1 MKEERKESGTEELKK
16 KILWTEIGRESCS
29 FFSSIHNGISSVQT
43 MHYFPVEQIGRDRTM
58 PTTPMALLS
67 ALDRNGLRNPDY
79 FRSSTYLF
87 TSNLPPVSTSTS
99 KWYRPT
105 IPRRTFQDWRNN
117 AWLIASSLP
126 ILLLPYATFLPISRR
141 SPVNPFFPRI
151 ISGHLSREEDSRII
165 IQKSYNNFYLPL
177 NIETHIRF
185 QFYPQIIHR
194 PNISNNTR
202 PTIVYNIYIFVSH
215 LFPSPLEFFIFRRIP
230 VSKETFNSIDTTVG
244 RIGKFPRAN
253 GACAN
258 DRWSFVPFTGR
269 LPVCYVV
276 AAV

>member
-1 MKEERKESGTEELKK
+1 MKEERKESEELKK
-16 KILWTEIGRESCS
+16 KILWTEIGRESRS

-185 QFYPQIIHR
+185 QFRFQIF
-194 PNISNNTR
+194 
-202 PTIVYNIYIFVSH
+202 PTIHVQQLCIIYTYLFHTCFLLPSNFSFFVGYRFRKKRLIAYTRQLGGLENFHERMVRARTIGGVLSR
-215 LFPSPLEFFIFRRIP
+215 SPV
-230 VSKETFNSIDTTVG
+230 VSQSVTWWQPCKQPWRS
-244 RIGKFPRAN
+244 
-253 GACAN
+253 
-258 DRWSFVPFTGR
+258 
-269 LPVCYVV
+269 
-276 AAV
+276 

>member
-1 MKEERKESGTEELKK
+1 MRPSSQFQDVRPSIHFFLESFLVTYLEK
-16 KILWTEIGRESCS
+16 KIHEL
-29 FFSSIHNGISSVQT
+29 SSKI
-43 MHYFPVEQIGRDRTM
+43 
-58 PTTPMALLS
+58 
-67 ALDRNGLRNPDY
+67 
-79 FRSSTYLF
+79 
-87 TSNLPPVSTSTS
+87 
-99 KWYRPT
+99 
-105 IPRRTFQDWRNN
+105 
-117 AWLIASSLP
+117 
-126 ILLLPYATFLPISRR
+126 
-141 SPVNPFFPRI
+141 
-151 ISGHLSREEDSRII
+151 
-165 IQKSYNNFYLPL
+165 SYNNFYLPL

-215 LFPSPLEFFIFRRIP
+215 LFLSPLEFFIFRRIP

>member
-1 MKEERKESGTEELKK
+1 MRPSSQFQDVRPSIHFFLESFLVTYLEK
-16 KILWTEIGRESCS
+16 KIHEL
-29 FFSSIHNGISSVQT
+29 SSKNRTIIFTFLLIS
-43 MHYFPVEQIGRDRTM
+43 
-58 PTTPMALLS
+58 
-67 ALDRNGLRNPDY
+67 
-79 FRSSTYLF
+79 
-87 TSNLPPVSTSTS
+87 
-99 KWYRPT
+99 RPT
-105 IPRRTFQDWRNN
+105 F
-117 AWLIASSLP
+117 ASN
-126 ILLLPYATFLPISRR
+126 FLYFI
-141 SPVNPFFPRI
+141 
-151 ISGHLSREEDSRII
+151 
-165 IQKSYNNFYLPL
+165 
-177 NIETHIRF
+177 
-185 QFYPQIIHR
+185 FYPR

-215 LFPSPLEFFIFRRIP
+215 LFLSPLEFFIFRRIP